1 MLSILHAIM
10 LISICLLVLFT
21 IAIEVVPTAVA
32 RLVDVLPGGSRL
44 TRPCSRCLA
53 PVLRGRGEHMPVA
66 FTDDDGAV
74 ASETLAFC
82 TACSREMTLEDRLDR
97 LHELREEDSD
107 REVNDAEV

>member
-1 MLSILHAIM
+1 MLSIPHILL
-10 LISICLLVLFT
+10 LIAVCVLVLFT
-21 IAIEVVPTAVA
+21 VAIEVIPTTVA

-82 TACSREMTLEDRLDR
+82 TACSREMTLADRLDR
-97 LHELREEDSD
+97 LHELREENSD